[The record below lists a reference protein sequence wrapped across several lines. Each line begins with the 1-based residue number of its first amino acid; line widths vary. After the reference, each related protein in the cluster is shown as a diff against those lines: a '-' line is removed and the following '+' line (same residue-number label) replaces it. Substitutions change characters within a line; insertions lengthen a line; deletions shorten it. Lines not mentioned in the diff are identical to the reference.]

1 MTLERLASQEQDGG
15 SRNKQEQDGGSRNK
29 QTPNVMHGKE
39 DRSATY
45 RSHSELGFM

>member
-1 MTLERLASQEQDGG
+1 MDKIVTLERLASQEQDG
-15 SRNKQEQDGGSRNK
+15 ESRNK